1 MNSIV
6 ELGWNSIVYNLPQ
19 IQYTCLLSRKR
30 VDVYIDNTNAS
41 KTRARKQICF
51 EKYQECVEKI

>member
-6 ELGWNSIVYNLPQ
+6 ELGCNSIVYNLPQ
-19 IQYTCLLSRKR
+19 IQYTCLLSQKI
-30 VDVYIDNTNAS
+30 VDVYIDNMNAS
-41 KTRARKQICF
+41 KTGACKQICF